1 MDSGVVYALA
11 FGEYTFTAPS
21 GSAFGD
27 GTTSKTLVLGSTGA
41 IEDLTERLK
50 IEYLTLVLSSN
61 KEGAQFTLSYTA
73 SDGTEKSD
81 TVTAG
86 NHLLKVTKG
95 TVVTV
100 TPVSTYGGWT
110 APAASTVTMSS
121 TSNAKTMN
129 YTEEVNVYIAHKNGT
144 LYSTDEWTASGNS
157 NDDAEGVCVMRAFSG
172 GFIIA
177 KTDASESTLVWGG
190 YNKTISGIV
199 TTTTQADAWKDFDGV
214 GNTPKI
220 IEQLSGYTDSRGI
233 TGAPAAEACTAYTF
247 PSGQTGY
254 LPASGEWD
262 LAYDYKAAIVS
273 AMTLI
278 DGTEIKTDAYW
289 NSTQHSNTNSWRTN
303 WDSGTLSNGSKY
315 VNHYVRAFAPFG
327 YLNIT
332 STLAT
337 KFTVSYT
344 NNYDEQVTQR
354 VGAGGT
360 SLNVKAGTQVTVTPD
375 AIGDITAEPQTFTW
389 EGFRKDLSFVFAKD
403 AGVYIQHVN
412 GSLHTEAEWTA
423 GGYAN
428 SDANGVAI
436 LSETVPAFVIAKEDD
451 SSSTLKWG
459 GYGKEITDI
468 VTSTSSATA
477 VLDYDGAGNTPKIIE
492 QLSGYTDLNGTVGA
506 PAAEACVAYTFPN
519 GKNGYLPALG
529 EWQIAY
535 NNKTAV
541 VSAMTLIGGTAIK
554 SDSYWSSTQYY
565 SNYSWYLCWGN
576 GYLGNYGKLDY
587 YGYVRAFAAL

>member
-11 FGEYTFTAPS
+11 FGDYTFTTPS

-27 GTTSKTLVLGSTGA
+27 GTTSKTLTLGSTGA

-50 IEYLTLVLSSN
+50 IEYLTLALSSN
-61 KEGAQFTLSYTA
+61 KEDAQFTLSYTA

-100 TPVSTYGGWT
+100 TPISTYGGWT

-121 TSNAKTMN
+121 TSNAKTMD

-144 LYSTDEWTASGNS
+144 LYTESEWTASGNS
-157 NDDAEGVCVMRAFSG
+157 NNDAEGVCVMRALSG

-177 KTDASESTLVWGG
+177 KTDASDSTLVWGG
-190 YNKTISGIV
+190 YTKTISGIV
-199 TTTTQADAWKDFDGV
+199 TNTSSSTAVLDMNGID
-214 GNTPKI
+214 NTPKI
-220 IEQLSGYTDSRGI
+220 IEQCEGYTGSSI
-233 TGAPAAEACTAYTF
+233 TGAPAAEACASYTF

-254 LPASGEWD
+254 LPALGEWQG
-262 LAYDYKAAIVS
+262 AYNNKTAVVS

-278 DGTEIKTDAYW
+278 GSTAMRNSSYW
-289 NSTQHSNTNSWRTN
+289 SSTQYNSISSWYLGWGN
-303 WDSGTLSNGSKY
+303 GTLSYYNKNGGY
-315 VNHYVRAFAPFG
+315 YVRAFAPYG

-344 NNYDEQVTQR
+344 NNYNEQVTQR
-354 VGAGGT
+354 VGTGGT
-360 SLNVKAGTQVTVTPD
+360 SLNVKVGTQVTVTPD
-375 AIGDITAEPQTFTW
+375 AIGDMTAEPQTFTW

-412 GSLHTEAEWTA
+412 GSLYTESEWTA

-428 SDANGVAI
+428 SDANGVAV
-436 LSETVPAFVIAKEDD
+436 LSETAPAFVIAKGDV
-451 SSSTLKWG
+451 SNRTLQWG
-459 GYGKEITDI
+459 GYNKNIPGI
-468 VTSTSSATA
+468 VTSSAHAT
-477 VLDYDGAGNTPKIIE
+477 VLLDFDGAGNTTKIIDY
-492 QLSGYTDLNGTVGA
+492 LTGTNDGSVDGA
-506 PAAEACVAYTFPN
+506 PAAEACSAYVFPN
-519 GKNGYLPALG
+519 GKKGYLPALG
-529 EWQIAY
+529 ELKVAY
-535 NNKTAV
+535 NNKTNIN
-541 VSAMTLIGGTAIK
+541 SAFALIGGTELLN
-554 SDSYWSSTQYY
+554 SYYWSSTLNSTIHSWVFTWSNADLYY
-565 SNYSWYLCWGN
+565 FTRNYECI
-576 GYLGNYGKLDY
+576 
-587 YGYVRAFAAL
+587 VRAFTTL